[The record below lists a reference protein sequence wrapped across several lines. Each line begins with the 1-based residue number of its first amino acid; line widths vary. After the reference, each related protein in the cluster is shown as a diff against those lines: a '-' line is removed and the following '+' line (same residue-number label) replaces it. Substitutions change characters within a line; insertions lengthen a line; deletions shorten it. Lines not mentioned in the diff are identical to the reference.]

1 MAVNGREIDREFQDL
16 TAYFERVNIRSES
29 QQVRKSVLLQ
39 LIFVDQGATVDKKVC
54 FVNSTQSS
62 PAGLGVFPH
71 GRETDL
77 EELQRQIKEL
87 EKHEL
92 VLSIALQRSQIDI
105 YNQLINTPTQIG
117 TSQTAKAIPTQLGTQ
132 NALQYD
138 RCISIDTYRVN
149 SSNNRHPIK
158 KKNPDTLYCM
168 TEYTL

>member
-16 TAYFERVNIRSES
+16 TACFERVNIRSES

-92 VLSIALQRSQIDI
+92 VLSIALQSNR
-105 YNQLINTPTQIG
+105 
-117 TSQTAKAIPTQLGTQ
+117 QT
-132 NALQYD
+132 
-138 RCISIDTYRVN
+138 
-149 SSNNRHPIK
+149 
-158 KKNPDTLYCM
+158 
-168 TEYTL
+168 YTTN